1 MKTSASDISTRLA
14 SHKIE
19 LSCLIGFLLGA
30 VALYYV
36 GIEPMQADHGQYEEQ
51 LEQMQ
56 QQRVQNAQLQA
67 RQRQL
72 DQQLTRIRERLSQC
86 PMRLQSYSQI
96 NTRVARINRIACN
109 GELTVDEIQLGQV
122 RDFDRYRTVGIAVKG
137 RGAYPNLV
145 SVLRQIR
152 QRYPDTALARLE
164 IRGDAGKTDLPPAF
178 QMQLVWYAARS
189 HAAPSEGVEP

>member
-1 MKTSASDISTRLA
+1 MKASASDISTKLA
-14 SHKIE
+14 SRKIE
-19 LSCLIGFLLGA
+19 LSCLAGFILGA
-30 VALYYV
+30 IALYYV
-36 GIEPMQADHGQYEEQ
+36 GIEPMQADHGQYQEQ

-56 QQRVQNAQLQA
+56 QQRVQSAQLQA
-67 RQRQL
+67 RRREL
-72 DQQLTRIRERLSQC
+72 DKELAEVRERLRQC

-109 GELTVDEIQLGQV
+109 AELAVDEIQLGQV

-145 SVLRQIR
+145 SALREIR
-152 QRYPDTALARLE
+152 QAYPDTALAALE
-164 IRGDAGKTDLPPAF
+164 IRGEAGKTELAPAF

-189 HAAPSEGVEP
+189 QAQAAAGGQP

>member
-1 MKTSASDISTRLA
+1 MKASASDISTRLA
-14 SHKIE
+14 SRKIE
-19 LSCLIGFLLGA
+19 LSCLAGFLLGA

-56 QQRVQNAQLQA
+56 QQRVQSAQLQA
-67 RQRQL
+67 RQRELDEQL
-72 DQQLTRIRERLSQC
+72 VLLRERLSQC

-109 GELTVDEIQLGQV
+109 GELAVEEIQLGQV
-122 RDFDRYRTVGIAVKG
+122 RDFDRFRTVGIAVKG

-145 SVLRQIR
+145 SVLREIR
-152 QRYPDTALARLE
+152 QTYPDTALAELE
-164 IRGDAGKTDLPPAF
+164 IRGETGTTDLPPAF
-178 QMQLVWYAARS
+178 RMQLVWYAARS
-189 HAAPSEGVEP
+189 QAAPMEGVGP